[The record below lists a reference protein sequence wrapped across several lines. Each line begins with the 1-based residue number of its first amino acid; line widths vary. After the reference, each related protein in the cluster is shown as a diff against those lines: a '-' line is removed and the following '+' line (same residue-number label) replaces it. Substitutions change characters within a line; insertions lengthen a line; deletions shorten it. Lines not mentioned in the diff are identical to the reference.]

1 MTIDLKHLRSVAE
14 AAMPLN
20 LTQQGDCFTSKEMEY
35 LVAVSNP
42 STTLSLIDRLEKAEF
57 LLTDLAKRTMPG
69 EVDSGD
75 ALLQYVGELKAE
87 RDDWKWEYDN
97 LCKFATDYEQ
107 QRDALRSDRTDA
119 MDAIREV
126 QQILSKMSGI
136 PSAQEAIQK
145 LNAVFGEVG
154 T

>member
-1 MTIDLKHLRSVAE
+1 MTIDLKHLRAVAE

-57 LLTDLAKRTMPG
+57 LLTDLAEARARMIQNQG
-69 EVDSGD
+69 ELAQFARLIGACTPIDPETTDCGRCRVIHNLLCDLSPTD
-75 ALLQYVGELKAE
+75 AL
-87 RDDWKWEYDN
+87 
-97 LCKFATDYEQ
+97 
-107 QRDALRSDRTDA
+107 
-119 MDAIREV
+119 DAIREAQEV
-126 QQILSKMSGI
+126 LSKMSGI
-136 PSAQEAIQK
+136 PSAQEALQK

-154 T
+154 NG